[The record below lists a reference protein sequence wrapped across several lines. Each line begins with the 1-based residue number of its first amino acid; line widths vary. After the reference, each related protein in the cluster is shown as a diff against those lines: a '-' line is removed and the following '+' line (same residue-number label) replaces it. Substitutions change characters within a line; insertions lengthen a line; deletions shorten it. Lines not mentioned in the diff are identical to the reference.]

1 MASLHPGEQVNEKLM
16 TEFQPVTTPVKKR
29 KLNIYKKILASIVLG
44 GLFIY
49 QASNHI
55 KSCSQTDN
63 TTYDETTTPVVAVRP
78 PNYNSDFNSA
88 FKNYF
93 DEEFRNKSIAKLA
106 GAVRIE
112 TESYDNGQS
121 PVDDIT
127 NWIKF
132 YKLHDYLKDTF
143 PLVYETLKVET
154 VDKISLL
161 YTWEGSD
168 PDLKPLLLT
177 AHQDVVPVEP
187 KTKNLWTHDP
197 YGGVFDGEY
206 LWGRGSSDCKNLL
219 IGTLEAVEQ
228 LIKDGFKPTRSIIL
242 GFGNDEE
249 STGFGASALNRTITE
264 RYGSDSIFAIV
275 DEGTGVINYDDQYIA
290 IPSTAEKGHLNV
302 FIELTTPGGHSSVPP
317 DHTSIG
323 IISRLVALLED
334 HPFDPILSAKNPL
347 SQFLKTVTKDS
358 KNVPDSL
365 KKDIQNLD
373 KDKSANE
380 RVIEYLSKEPSTNYA
395 IRTSQAIDII
405 HGGVKSN
412 ALPEY
417 VTLLINH
424 RISADSNSKE
434 TVDHFLT
441 HLKKISKQFDLGII
455 LDGKIIIPSTK
466 NGVFNVT
473 AQDPLE
479 PSPISPIDGEIWDV
493 FAGTIK
499 HVFDDIVLKDTNET
513 LKIAPY
519 LMVGNTDTRR
529 YWGLTRNI
537 YRFQAQLA
545 KSEDLTSGIHS
556 VNEHISVDQHLQ
568 VLTFLYEFILNVDKV
583 KDN

>member
-1 MASLHPGEQVNEKLM
+1 MQPSTITSSAAPQENTDNQDKFVWGGTGPGAIWF
-16 TEFQPVTTPVKKR
+16 T
-29 KLNIYKKILASIVLG
+29 S
-44 GLFIY
+44 
-49 QASNHI
+49 SNHI

-63 TTYDETTTPVVAVRP
+63 TIYDETTTPVVAVRP

-455 LDGKIIIPSTK
+455 LDGEFIIPSTK
-466 NGVFNVT
+466 NGVFNVS